1 MCSDIK
7 EKKMAAGLPTKANFT
22 TGAVLL
28 ASEMNDLAGT
38 VNMLGDLTLRAVTT
52 TSDTILITD
61 INNYLITYSSTS
73 AVAITIPTNAT
84 AAIPVG
90 SVINLI
96 KIGATGTI
104 TISGAVGVT
113 VASAAVV
120 STAPTITT
128 AFSAASLIKVDTN
141 SWYCVG
147 KIV

>member
-1 MCSDIK
+1 
-7 EKKMAAGLPTKANFT
+7 MAAGLPTKANFT
-22 TGAVLL
+22 TGAVLT
-28 ASEMNDLAGT
+28 AAEMNDLAGT
-38 VNMLGDLTLRAVTT
+38 VNMLGDLTLRAVTGT
-52 TSDTILITD
+52 TDTILITD

-96 KIGATGTI
+96 KIGASGTI
-104 TISGAVGVT
+104 TIQGAVGVT
-113 VASAAVV
+113 LSSAAA
-120 STAPTITT
+120 SSSAPTITT

>member
-1 MCSDIK
+1 
-7 EKKMAAGLPTKANFT
+7 MAAGLPTKANFA
-22 TGAVLL
+22 TGAVLT
-28 ASEMNDLAGT
+28 AAEMNDLAGT

-73 AVAITIPTNAT
+73 SVAITIPTNTT

-96 KIGATGTI
+96 KIGASGTI

-113 VASAAVV
+113 LSSAAVV

>member
-1 MCSDIK
+1 
-7 EKKMAAGLPTKANFT
+7 MAAGLPTKANFA
-22 TGAVLL
+22 TGAVLT
-28 ASEMNDLAGT
+28 AAEMNDLAGT

-73 AVAITIPTNAT
+73 SVAITIPTNTT

-96 KIGATGTI
+96 KIGASGTI

-113 VASAAVV
+113 VASAAAV
-120 STAPTITT
+120 STSPTITT
-128 AFSAASLIKVDTN
+128 AFSAASCIKVDTN
-141 SWYCVG
+141 SWYVVG